1 MTDTSSA
8 VSRRTSCGTGGG
20 PDCGR
25 GPVAAQTPEVVE
37 RDCGK
42 HWLKEMRRCESWRRR
57 RAGSIG
63 QRLKRTESLG
73 NPTRRF

>member
-1 MTDTSSA
+1 MEE
-8 VSRRTSCGTGGG
+8 
-20 PDCGR
+20 GR
-25 GPVAAQTPEVVE
+25 IVG

-42 HWLKEMRRCESWRRR
+42 HWLKEMRCESWRRR

-73 NPTRRF
+73 NPTRRFWKLWIRRRSLF